1 MTSFRILPTIAIRLV
16 LASVAIFLLGSTAMA
31 GEADLA
37 IPDLSLGSFTIAGQ
51 TIDAWHLLFYGSFV
65 IVGTL
70 GISLFLRHQIKNLP
84 AHESMLAI
92 SEIIFQT
99 CKTYL
104 IQQGKFLMML
114 FAIISV
120 AMMYYFVGLQHKSVE
135 TALTVLAFALV
146 GIVGSYWVA
155 WYGIRVNTYANSRT
169 AFASLRGEPWDV
181 VSIPLRAGM
190 SIGLFLISLELVMMV
205 IILLFVD
212 REIVG
217 ICFLGFAIG
226 ESLGASALRI
236 AGGIFTKIAD
246 IGADLMKIVFNV
258 KEDDP
263 RNPGVIA
270 DCTGDNA
277 GDSVGPTAD
286 GFETYGVTGVA
297 LISFIV
303 LAIPE
308 AQSDLQAKLIVW
320 IFAMRFLMDF
330 MSGVSYFINQ
340 TISEKQYRGLKEFNF
355 EVPLTR
361 LIWIA
366 ATLCISTSF
375 FMSWL
380 LIGDLVVAD
389 KAMPS
394 LWWQLASIISCG
406 TLAAVLIP
414 EFTKVFTSSHS
425 KHVHEIVTASREG
438 GASLTILSGMV
449 AGYFSA
455 FWMGLLIAG
464 LMGGAF
470 FVSQQGL
477 G

>member
-1 MTSFRILPTIAIRLV
+1 
-16 LASVAIFLLGSTAMA
+16 
-31 GEADLA
+31 
-37 IPDLSLGSFTIAGQ
+37 
-51 TIDAWHLLFYGSFV
+51 
-65 IVGTL
+65 
-70 GISLFLRHQIKNLP
+70 
-84 AHESMLAI
+84 
-92 SEIIFQT
+92 
-99 CKTYL
+99 
-104 IQQGKFLMML
+104 
-114 FAIISV
+114 
-120 AMMYYFVGLQHKSVE
+120 
-135 TALTVLAFALV
+135 
-146 GIVGSYWVA
+146 
-155 WYGIRVNTYANSRT
+155 
-169 AFASLRGEPWDV
+169 
-181 VSIPLRAGM
+181 M

-205 IILLFVD
+205 IILLFVP
-212 REIVG
+212 RQIVG
-217 ICFLGFAIG
+217 VCFLGFAIG

-246 IGADLMKIVFNV
+246 IGSDLMKIVFNV

-297 LISFIV
+297 LIAFIT
-303 LAIPE
+303 LAVTSI
-308 AQSDLQAKLIVW
+308 DIQAKLIVW

-330 MSGVSYFINQ
+330 MSGVSYFLNQ
-340 TISEKQYRGLKEFNF
+340 WISEKKYRGLKEFDF
-355 EVPLTR
+355 EQPLTR

-366 ATLCISTSF
+366 SILCITTSYG
-375 FMSWL
+375 MSWL
-380 LIGDLVVAD
+380 LLKDLVVENVAYP
-389 KAMPS
+389 K

-438 GASLTILSGMV
+438 GASLTILSGLV

-464 LMGGAF
+464 LMGGAYF
-470 FVSQQGL
+470 FSQIGL
-477 G
+477 DNLMRVRLQQPQSNALAALDKSTRDKIVKELEAKDVDWSAG